1 MITSMRHGWQFVLCL
16 TALLAI
22 ASCETADKPSGLKLT
37 PTSFADLAGWQ
48 DDNVSAFLPALQR
61 SCALHLRRPADRPV
75 KPAGFG
81 LTAGHW
87 HDVCTRL
94 MDLPAG
100 DDQAARQAI
109 ETWFTVWRAED
120 TAEDAKG
127 VATGYYEPQLR
138 GALNRFGPYQ
148 TPLYKTPPELVTV
161 NLGDF
166 SDELKGKKITGRVEK
181 GRLVPMPER
190 KQIVGGALANRD
202 LELIWVDNPVDA
214 FFLQIQGSGQVVMPD
229 GQVMRVGYAGANGR
243 SYTPVGRILIQD
255 GEVPREKMSMQ
266 AIRSW
271 MESNPDRAPA
281 LMDANASYVF
291 FRELTGDGPMGA
303 EGVALTPRRS
313 IAVDRRYYPLGTPVW
328 ISTTDPDDDSP
339 IRRLTMAQDTGGAI
353 KGVVRL
359 DLFWGPGPQAAHKA
373 GLMNQPV
380 NMFLLLPR
388 GFTPPVS

>member
-1 MITSMRHGWQFVLCL
+1 MIISMRHGWQFVLCL
-16 TALLAI
+16 TALLSI

-148 TPLYKTPPELVTV
+148 TPLYKTPPELV
-161 NLGDF
+161 
-166 SDELKGKKITGRVEK
+166 
-181 GRLVPMPER
+181 
-190 KQIVGGALANRD
+190 
-202 LELIWVDNPVDA
+202 
-214 FFLQIQGSGQVVMPD
+214 D
-229 GQVMRVGYAGANGR
+229 GQ
-243 SYTPVGRILIQD
+243 S
-255 GEVPREKMSMQ
+255 
-266 AIRSW
+266 
-271 MESNPDRAPA
+271 
-281 LMDANASYVF
+281 
-291 FRELTGDGPMGA
+291 
-303 EGVALTPRRS
+303 RRF
-313 IAVDRRYYPLGTPVW
+313 
-328 ISTTDPDDDSP
+328 
-339 IRRLTMAQDTGGAI
+339 Q
-353 KGVVRL
+353 
-359 DLFWGPGPQAAHKA
+359 
-373 GLMNQPV
+373 
-380 NMFLLLPR
+380 
-388 GFTPPVS
+388 